1 MVGFPT
7 GATSSGVLPYGVSA
21 TTAVGLSAV
30 WRCLDVLGTGVSQL
44 AWTEHR
50 GTLELPLSRLA
61 RRPSAFYT
69 RREWVQLVV
78 RTMALYDV
86 CYLLKLDPLDS
97 EGVPMGLWPIPPQI
111 ITPRVIDTYMLTP
124 PTSYLVGRTVVD
136 AEHII
141 AIRRG
146 PLPGVP
152 DYLSGLLQMAR
163 AEFAGAIAQA
173 NYTSRYWQSGGPPTT
188 VLTTDANLS
197 DPQATA
203 LGNRWAQRR
212 SQGPDHPAVLSN
224 GLKAQE
230 YGADPT
236 TQSAVEAGRDQ
247 VAGVA
252 RYFGIPARMAN
263 APSIDSQTYKT
274 SQEENL
280 DLVHYTLQNYIGAI
294 EDAITDLL
302 PGNRTMSMNSSVL
315 TEGTQYARAQSW
327 QLALGSAGSPGWMTR
342 PEVREAEG
350 LPPEEMEMMGMPI
363 EDKPIEPANPMPSQA
378 VVAATT
384 GRPS

>member
-7 GATSSGVLPYGVSA
+7 GAQSSGVVPYGVST

-30 WRCLDVLGTGVSQL
+30 WRCLDVIGTGVSQL
-44 AWTEHR
+44 IWTEHR
-50 GTLELPLSRLA
+50 GTLELPLSRLT

-69 RREWVQLVV
+69 RREWTQLVV

-86 CYLLKLDPLDS
+86 CYLLKLEPADS

-124 PTSYLVGRTVVD
+124 PTTYIVGKTIVD
-136 AEHII
+136 ADRII
-141 AIRRG
+141 PVRRG
-146 PLPGVP
+146 PLPGIP
-152 DYLSGLLQMAR
+152 DYLGGLLQLAR

-173 NYTSRYWQSGGPPTT
+173 NYTSRYWQAGGPPTT

-197 DPQATA
+197 DTQATA
-203 LGNRWAQRR
+203 LGNRWSQRR

-224 GLKAQE
+224 GLKAQD

-236 TQSAVEAGRDQ
+236 TQAAVEAGRDQ
-247 VAGVA
+247 VAAVA
-252 RYFGIPARMAN
+252 RYFGIPPRMVN
-263 APSIDSQTYKT
+263 APSLDSQTYKT

-280 DLVHYTLQNYIGAI
+280 DLVHYTLQNYIGAL

-302 PGNRTMSMNSSVL
+302 PGGRTMTMISSVL
-315 TEGTQYARAQSW
+315 TEGTQLARAQSW
-327 QLALGSAGSPGWMTR
+327 QLAIGSPENPGWMTR
-342 PEVREAEG
+342 EEVREAEG
-350 LPPEEMEMMGMPI
+350 LPPEEAMTAIPDT
-363 EDKPIEPANPMPSQA
+363 EDKPMMPMNTGPSQA
-378 VVAATT
+378 IVSATV
-384 GRPS
+384 GGQR

>member
-1 MVGFPT
+1 
-7 GATSSGVLPYGVSA
+7 
-21 TTAVGLSAV
+21 
-30 WRCLDVLGTGVSQL
+30 
-44 AWTEHR
+44 
-50 GTLELPLSRLA
+50 
-61 RRPSAFYT
+61 
-69 RREWVQLVV
+69 
-78 RTMALYDV
+78 MALYDV
-86 CYLLKLDPLDS
+86 CYILKLDPEDS

-124 PTSYLVGRTVVD
+124 PTSYIVGRTVID

-141 AIRRG
+141 PIRRG
-146 PLPGVP
+146 PLPGIP

-188 VLTTDANLS
+188 VLETDANLS

-212 SQGPDHPAVLSN
+212 SQGPDHPAILSN
-224 GLKAQE
+224 GLKAHE

-236 TQSAVEAGRDQ
+236 TQAAVEAGRDQ
-247 VAGVA
+247 VAAVA
-252 RYFGIPARMAN
+252 RYFGVHARMVN

-302 PGNRTMSMNSSVL
+302 PGNRTMTMISSVL
-315 TEGTQYARAQSW
+315 TEGTQLARAQAW
-327 QLALGSAGSPGWMTR
+327 QLALGGGGNTPWMT
-342 PEVREAEG
+342 PEEVREKEG
-350 LPPEEMEMMGMPI
+350 LPPQEAVTELP
-363 EDKPIEPANPMPSQA
+363 DDAKPLIPANPTPSQA
-378 VVAATT
+378 VVSATV
-384 GRPS
+384 GGPR